1 MTVKMPV
8 ATIIISVNLLLI
20 IGITLFIAFRIARG
34 IGLKKILEEG
44 VSRINEKN
52 IEKRLRRDIRKY
64 GGTSRIKLSFT
75 EKIELYLIDKSNI
88 RRYIPFMNTRML
100 LLACLIIF
108 CICFQL
114 FYRLLLFVPS
124 ALSLSAVASLI
135 PAIILDLMGRYNSE
149 KVRKKLAE
157 FISVLNR
164 WCSIKEDIFYAFE
177 KSLDSGIGEP
187 LNTFIRDMVIQV
199 NRGINPLDALGI
211 LQMKVDN
218 SQFKDF
224 IINIKQNVKHRGNL
238 KKLLDNLED
247 QFYKIEEEFN
257 RRKISTYRDRL
268 TVYFIM
274 LLVLFTG
281 YLFLKVNPEVESFY
295 LGTMAG
301 KILVTFFCFL
311 YATGFYLV
319 LGIGKFKY

>member
-1 MTVKMPV
+1 MTGEIPLML
-8 ATIIISVNLLLI
+8 IVNSLLI
-20 IGITLFIAFRIARG
+20 IGSTLFLAFQIVWNINIKRAIQE
-34 IGLKKILEEG
+34 GL
-44 VSRINEKN
+44 SRFNEKY
-52 IEKRLRRDIRKY
+52 IERRLRREIKKY
-64 GGTSRIKLSFT
+64 SRTAPVKLSFT

-88 RRYIPFMNTRML
+88 RRYIPFMNTHTL
-100 LLACLIIF
+100 LLVCFIIF
-108 CICFQL
+108 IVSFQP
-114 FYRLLLFVPS
+114 FFRLLLFAPS
-124 ALSLSAVASLI
+124 AFILSTVISLI
-135 PAIILDLMGRYNSE
+135 PVFILDLIGRYNSE
-149 KVRKKLAE
+149 KVRRKLAE

-164 WCSIKEDIFYAFE
+164 WCSVKEDIFYAFE

-224 IINIKQNVKHRGNL
+224 VINIKQNIKHRGNL

-274 LLVLFTG
+274 FLVLFTG
-281 YLFLKVNPEVESFY
+281 YLFLKVNPEVENFY
-295 LGTMAG
+295 LGTIQG
-301 KILVTFFCFL
+301 KMLITVFCLL
-311 YATGFYLV
+311 YALGFYLT
-319 LGIGKFKY
+319 LGIGRFKY